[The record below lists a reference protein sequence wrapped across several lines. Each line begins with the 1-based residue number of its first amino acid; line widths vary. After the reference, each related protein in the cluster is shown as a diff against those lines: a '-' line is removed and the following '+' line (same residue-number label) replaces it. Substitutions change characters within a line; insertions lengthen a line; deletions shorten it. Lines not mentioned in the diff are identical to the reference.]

1 MFGLMIWIRRDEL
14 RCGNRRRRAF
24 RHFVGI
30 MDILDYARPR
40 QHETGLDGP
49 DLIEDIMGKP
59 RKEQPEAES
68 IFANNPF
75 IEGLFEWMD
84 SPEGQQSIAVRDV
97 LWDLLEGVQVDAKQR
112 QLIWP
117 GAKRTA
123 RKERLDLDQSVQRI
137 QKMCPEFPGGE
148 IEEFL
153 LDWIVWA
160 MIRKT
165 TPRPSLTNST
175 SSLSGGLPTI
185 AERQKPQKNR
195 RELVT
200 LEYSGLSLHH
210 VLAWF
215 RPGWG

>member
-1 MFGLMIWIRRDEL
+1 MIMLMIRIRRHEL
-14 RCGNRRRRAF
+14 HCGNRRRRAF
-24 RHFVGI
+24 RHFVGT

-49 DLIEDIMGKP
+49 DLIDDIMGKP

-153 LDWIVWA
+153 LDWA
-160 MIRKT
+160 L
-165 TPRPSLTNST
+165 SEGESFCSFQ
-175 SSLSGGLPTI
+175 SSKLFSI
-185 AERQKPQKNR
+185 CAKII
-195 RELVT
+195 
-200 LEYSGLSLHH
+200 
-210 VLAWF
+210 
-215 RPGWG
+215 

>member
-1 MFGLMIWIRRDEL
+1 MFGLMIRIRRDEL

-153 LDWIVWA
+153 LDWIDMGYDPENYSQAQLDELDKLTERWVA
-160 MIRKT
+160 DHRRKAK
-165 TPRPSLTNST
+165 T
-175 SSLSGGLPTI
+175 SKK
-185 AERQKPQKNR
+185 QKR
-195 RELVT
+195 TRH
-200 LEYSGLSLHH
+200 S
-210 VLAWF
+210 
-215 RPGWG
+215 

>member
-1 MFGLMIWIRRDEL
+1 MFGLMIRIRRDEL

-30 MDILDYARPR
+30 MDILHYARPR

-68 IFANNPF
+68 IFANNLF

-148 IEEFL
+148 IDEFL
-153 LDWIVWA
+153 LDWIDMGYDPENYSQAQLDELDKLTERWVA
-160 MIRKT
+160 DHRRKAK
-165 TPRPSLTNST
+165 T
-175 SSLSGGLPTI
+175 SKKHKRT
-185 AERQKPQKNR
+185 R
-195 RELVT
+195 
-200 LEYSGLSLHH
+200 YS
-210 VLAWF
+210 
-215 RPGWG
+215 

>member
-1 MFGLMIWIRRDEL
+1 MFGLMIRIRRDEL
-14 RCGNRRRRAF
+14 RCGKRRRRAF

-75 IEGLFEWMD
+75 IEGLYEWMD

-153 LDWIVWA
+153 LDWIDMGYDPENYSQAQLDELDKLTERWVA
-160 MIRKT
+160 DHRRKA
-165 TPRPSLTNST
+165 NT
-175 SSLSGGLPTI
+175 SKK
-185 AERQKPQKNR
+185 QKR
-195 RELVT
+195 TRH
-200 LEYSGLSLHH
+200 S
-210 VLAWF
+210 
-215 RPGWG
+215 

>member
-1 MFGLMIWIRRDEL
+1 
-14 RCGNRRRRAF
+14 
-24 RHFVGI
+24 
-30 MDILDYARPR
+30 
-40 QHETGLDGP
+40 
-49 DLIEDIMGKP
+49 MGKP
-59 RKEQPEAES
+59 RKKHPEEDS

-153 LDWIVWA
+153 LDWIDMGYDPENYSQAQLDELDKLTERWVA
-160 MIRKT
+160 DHRRKAKRQGGD
-165 TPRPSLTNST
+165 PRPMARRKSSSPCLMIPNRCSRSPVRFMASVTSL
-175 SSLSGGLPTI
+175 
-185 AERQKPQKNR
+185 
-195 RELVT
+195 
-200 LEYSGLSLHH
+200 
-210 VLAWF
+210 
-215 RPGWG
+215 

>member
-1 MFGLMIWIRRDEL
+1 MFGLMIRIRRDEL
-14 RCGNRRRRAF
+14 RCGKRRRRAF

-123 RKERLDLDQSVQRI
+123 RKERLISINPFSASRKCARNSPAARSRSSYLTGSI
-137 QKMCPEFPGGE
+137 
-148 IEEFL
+148 
-153 LDWIVWA
+153 WA
-160 MIRKT
+160 TIRKT

-185 AERQKPQKNR
+185 AERQKPQKHT

-200 LEYSGLSLHH
+200 LELVAMNS
-210 VLAWF
+210 
-215 RPGWG
+215 

>member
-1 MFGLMIWIRRDEL
+1 MLMIRIRRHEL
-14 RCGNRRRRAF
+14 HCGNRRRRAF

-30 MDILDYARPR
+30 MDILDYARPH

-153 LDWIVWA
+153 LDWIDMGYDPENYSQAQLDELDKLTERWVA
-160 MIRKT
+160 DHRRKAK
-165 TPRPSLTNST
+165 T
-175 SSLSGGLPTI
+175 SKK
-185 AERQKPQKNR
+185 QKR
-195 RELVT
+195 TRH
-200 LEYSGLSLHH
+200 S
-210 VLAWF
+210 
-215 RPGWG
+215 

>member
-1 MFGLMIWIRRDEL
+1 MLMIRIRRHEPH
-14 RCGNRRRRAF
+14 CGNRRRRAF

-137 QKMCPEFPGGE
+137 QKMCLEFPGGE

-153 LDWIVWA
+153 LDWIDMGYDPENYSQAQLDELDKLTERWVA
-160 MIRKT
+160 DHRRKAK
-165 TPRPSLTNST
+165 T
-175 SSLSGGLPTI
+175 SKK
-185 AERQKPQKNR
+185 QKR
-195 RELVT
+195 TRH
-200 LEYSGLSLHH
+200 S
-210 VLAWF
+210 
-215 RPGWG
+215 

>member
-1 MFGLMIWIRRDEL
+1 MLMIRIRRHEL
-14 RCGNRRRRAF
+14 HCGNRRRRAF
-24 RHFVGI
+24 RHFVGT

-137 QKMCPEFPGGE
+137 QKMCLEFPGGE

-153 LDWIVWA
+153 LDWIDMGYDPENYSQAQLDELDKLTERWVA
-160 MIRKT
+160 DHRRKAK
-165 TPRPSLTNST
+165 T
-175 SSLSGGLPTI
+175 SKK
-185 AERQKPQKNR
+185 QKR
-195 RELVT
+195 TRH
-200 LEYSGLSLHH
+200 S
-210 VLAWF
+210 
-215 RPGWG
+215 

>member
-1 MFGLMIWIRRDEL
+1 MFGLMIRIRRDEL

-24 RHFVGI
+24 RHFVGT

-153 LDWIVWA
+153 LDWIDMGYDPENYSQAQLDELDKLTERWVA
-160 MIRKT
+160 DHRRKAQ
-165 TPRPSLTNST
+165 T
-175 SSLSGGLPTI
+175 SKKHKRTRHS
-185 AERQKPQKNR
+185 
-195 RELVT
+195 
-200 LEYSGLSLHH
+200 
-210 VLAWF
+210 
-215 RPGWG
+215 

>member
-1 MFGLMIWIRRDEL
+1 MTSRQLGFGQRFTLAGMVT
-14 RCGNRRRRAF
+14 N
-24 RHFVGI
+24 
-30 MDILDYARPR
+30 
-40 QHETGLDGP
+40 
-49 DLIEDIMGKP
+49 
-59 RKEQPEAES
+59 S

-153 LDWIVWA
+153 LDWIDMGYDPENYSQAQLDELDKLTERWVA
-160 MIRKT
+160 DHRRKAKT
-165 TPRPSLTNST
+165 SKKHKRTRHSCEPLAKLQWCDEFST
-175 SSLSGGLPTI
+175 GMSGTRGV
-185 AERQKPQKNR
+185 R
-195 RELVT
+195 
-200 LEYSGLSLHH
+200 G
-210 VLAWF
+210 VL
-215 RPGWG
+215 G

>member
-1 MFGLMIWIRRDEL
+1 MFGLMIRIRRDEL

-137 QKMCPEFPGGE
+137 QKMCLEFPGGE

-153 LDWIVWA
+153 LDWIDMGYDPENYSQAQLDELDKLTERWVA
-160 MIRKT
+160 DHRRKAK
-165 TPRPSLTNST
+165 T
-175 SSLSGGLPTI
+175 SKK
-185 AERQKPQKNR
+185 QKR
-195 RELVT
+195 TRH
-200 LEYSGLSLHH
+200 S
-210 VLAWF
+210 
-215 RPGWG
+215 